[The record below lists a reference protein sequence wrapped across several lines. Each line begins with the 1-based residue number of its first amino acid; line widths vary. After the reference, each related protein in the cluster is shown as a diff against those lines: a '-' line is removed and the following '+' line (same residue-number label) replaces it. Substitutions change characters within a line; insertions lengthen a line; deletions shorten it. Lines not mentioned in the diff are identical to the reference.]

1 MKFKVDFGVRMIKD
15 IDSCKES
22 CMEITKKFEDKIAKD
37 LGLENDM
44 TIFFFGVTEN
54 FYNNPTAENY
64 AKVWATYLNILV
76 ERTYERLW
84 GEE

>member
-15 IDSCKES
+15 IDNCKEP

-54 FYNNPTAENY
+54 FSNNPTAENY
-64 AKVWATYLNILV
+64 AKVWATYLNILG
-76 ERTYERLW
+76 EQAYKKLW